1 MKITYN
7 SYLSQYVILVECS
20 AFFLFH
26 FMNEVVHIIMLNG
39 RGSPRPSF
47 FECVSVSHPD
57 PVPVL

>member
-7 SYLSQYVILVECS
+7 SYLSQYVILLNVVLSFC
-20 AFFLFH
+20 FH